1 MDSTNM
7 GKEGK
12 EWLVDDVV
20 EVNVVRFFVLWLT
33 IIAILRGKSSLRLN
47 KKKNLKKNLR
57 NDKKGYRTKSM
68 C

>member
-1 MDSTNM
+1 MGSTNM

-33 IIAILRGKSSLRLN
+33 IIAMLNVKPSLRLS
-47 KKKNLKKNLR
+47 KKRNLE
-57 NDKKGYRTKSM
+57 KS
-68 C
+68 